1 MKKEVMILTGAG
13 QIGMAIARRMG
24 YGKKIIVGDLNPESA
39 EAVCRILNEA
49 GFDAVPV
56 EMNLSSRESIL
67 NLIAVAR
74 EHGEISMLVNAAGVS
89 PSQASIETIL
99 KVDLYGTAVL
109 LEEVGKV
116 IKEDGVGV
124 TISSQSGHRMP
135 ALTIEEDMLLAT
147 TPTEELLSL
156 DMLQPDSIEDTLH
169 A

>member
-1 MKKEVMILTGAG
+1 MSKQIKMSNMKKEVMILTGAG

-39 EAVCRILNEA
+39 EPVCRILNEA

-99 KVDLYGTAVL
+99 KVDLY
-109 LEEVGKV
+109 
-116 IKEDGVGV
+116 
-124 TISSQSGHRMP
+124 
-135 ALTIEEDMLLAT
+135 
-147 TPTEELLSL
+147 
-156 DMLQPDSIEDTLH
+156 
-169 A
+169 